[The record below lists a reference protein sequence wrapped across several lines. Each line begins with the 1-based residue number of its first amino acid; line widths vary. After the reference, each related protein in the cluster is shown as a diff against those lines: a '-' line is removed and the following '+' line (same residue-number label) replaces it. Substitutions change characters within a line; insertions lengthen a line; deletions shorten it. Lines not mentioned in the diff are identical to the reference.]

1 MTHYD
6 IYCNLYKIVHASAD
20 LDLRAN
26 GMQEDALLVLKY
38 LTGGTKL
45 SNLMVHASAG
55 PGLAC
60 KRHAGGCSR
69 GILQKIIN
77 I

>member
-38 LTGGTKL
+38 LTVDTIL
-45 SNLMVHASAG
+45 SNLIVHASAG

-69 GILQKIIN
+69 GMLQKIIN